1 MSVELTVL
9 ISVVSVLFAIYTGI
23 NNLKRNNVS
32 DIKKDAAETATI
44 NIKLDT
50 INKGVEDIRI
60 EQKSTNKDIKD
71 LNERLIMVEQSAKLA
86 HYRLDE
92 MSEKPEKCDK

>member
-1 MSVELTVL
+1 LNVELTVL
-9 ISVVSVLFAIYTGI
+9 ISVISVFFAIYMG
-23 NNLKRNNVS
+23 NSNLKRNNAS

-44 NIKLDT
+44 NVKLDT

-60 EQKSTNKDIKD
+60 EQKSTNKDIRD
-71 LNERLIMVEQSAKLA
+71 LNERMIIVEQSTKLA

-92 MSEKPEKCDK
+92 MSEKGDK

>member
-9 ISVVSVLFAIYTGI
+9 ISVISVLFAIYTGI
-23 NNLKRNNVS
+23 SNLKRNNVS

-44 NIKLDT
+44 NVKLDT

-60 EQKSTNKDIKD
+60 EQKSTNKDIRD
-71 LNERLIMVEQSAKLA
+71 LNERMIIVEQSTKLA
-86 HYRLDE
+86 HYKIDE
-92 MSEKPEKCDK
+92 MLEKVDK